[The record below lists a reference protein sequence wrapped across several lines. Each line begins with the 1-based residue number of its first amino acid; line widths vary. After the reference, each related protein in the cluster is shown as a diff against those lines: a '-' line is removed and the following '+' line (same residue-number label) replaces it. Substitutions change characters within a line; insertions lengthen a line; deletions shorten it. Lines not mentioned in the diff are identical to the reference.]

1 MIKKQRHIIILL
13 CTVTSMY
20 SQDSVEKI
28 FNRFSSQ
35 SFVKQNT
42 YLLNPT
48 FTVVNETG
56 KSIALLS
63 RNSFI
68 GFEDS
73 PVVNILGFS
82 GKISENIGAG
92 VGVYRQTI

>member
-13 CTVTSMY
+13 CTVTSLY

-56 KSIALLS
+56 KSIVKTLEPVLEFTDKQLEFLQTLVLLLTMLT
-63 RNSFI
+63 
-68 GFEDS
+68 E
-73 PVVNILGFS
+73 
-82 GKISENIGAG
+82 
-92 VGVYRQTI
+92 